1 MTSTTT
7 AITAEADEAD
17 GSTNSIMTTAIVA
30 SAVAIVI
37 VLIAL
42 VIACFI
48 VRRAQR
54 NAAPIVSDGIVMV
67 TTGAIKQTSATAS
80 DPFPRAALY
89 SPDTKAEVHGGW
101 GDEKGDGWA
110 QGLGPDES
118 KI

>member
-7 AITAEADEAD
+7 AITAEADEA
-17 GSTNSIMTTAIVA
+17 STNSIVTTAIVA